1 MPIFEADHLR
11 QAFIDG
17 RWVAP
22 VNGGVAHEIIN
33 PATGKVSGVLLFSD
47 EADVH
52 LAAKAASIAFATFS
66 NTSLAERLAMLE
78 RVIVEYTARMQDVA
92 DAITLEMGAPMDA
105 ISRPIQAAL
114 GLWHLQTTLEVAKQY
129 PFERTQGTSRI
140 VKEPVGVCGLITP
153 WNWPMNQVMCKVA
166 PALVS
171 GCTIVLKPSQNAPYS
186 AIVLAEILEKA
197 GVPPGVFNLVQG
209 AGQRLG
215 KAIASN
221 PLIDMVSLTGSTNA
235 GVEVAQAAAT
245 TIKRV
250 TLELGGKSANIILDS
265 ENFQQGVTHGVLQMM
280 SNSGQTCTAPS
291 RMLVPE
297 HRLEEA
303 EKIAAAACAQVVVG
317 NPNDA
322 NTTMGPMANL
332 RQHQKVQEMIQ
343 TGIDEGALL
352 ISGGLG
358 TPAGL
363 DAGYYVKPTIF
374 SRVNNRMKIAAEEI
388 FGPVLVII
396 PYKDEQDAV
405 AIANDSPYGLSGY
418 VYGGSIEH
426 AEQVARKLRTGMV
439 HLNGAAADIAAP
451 FGGYKQSGNGREW
464 GYAGIEEFLE
474 TKSVFGATQA
484 VVS

>member
-11 QAFIDG
+11 KAFIGG
-17 RWVAP
+17 RWVEP
-22 VNGGVAHEIIN
+22 VNGGVEHDIIN
-33 PATGKVSGVLLFSD
+33 PATGEVSGVLLFSD
-47 EADVH
+47 EADVN
-52 LAAKAASIAFATFS
+52 LAAQAARDAFAAFS
-66 NTSLAERLAMLE
+66 NTPLVERLAMLE
-78 RVIVEYTARMQDVA
+78 RVIGAYTERLQDMA

-105 ISRPIQAAL
+105 ISRPLQAAL
-114 GLWHLQTTLEVAKQY
+114 GLWHLHTTLEVAKQY

-166 PALVS
+166 PALVA

-186 AIVLAEILEKA
+186 AIVLAEIIEKA

-209 AGQRLG
+209 SGQRLG
-215 KAIASN
+215 RAIASS
-221 PLIDMVSLTGSTNA
+221 PLFDMVSLTGSTSA

-280 SNSGQTCTAPS
+280 ANSGQTCTAPS
-291 RMLVPE
+291 RMLVPA

-303 EKIAAAACAQVVVG
+303 EQIAVAACAQVVVG
-317 NPNDA
+317 DPRDPG
-322 NTTMGPMANL
+322 TTMGPMANQ
-332 RQHQKVQEMIQ
+332 RQHRKVQEMIQ
-343 TGIDEGALL
+343 TGIDEGAVLL
-352 ISGGLG
+352 SGGLG
-358 TPAGL
+358 NPPGL
-363 DAGYYVKPTIF
+363 ERGYYVKPTVF
-374 SRVNNRMKIAAEEI
+374 SRVNNRMTIATEEI

-396 PYKDEQDAV
+396 PYRDESDAV

-418 VYGGSIEH
+418 VYGDSIEQ
-426 AEQVARKLRTGMV
+426 AERVARQLRTGMV
-439 HLNGAAADIAAP
+439 HLNGAPVDIAAP

-474 TKSVFGATQA
+474 TKSMFGATPGA
-484 VVS
+484 VS